1 MTSTFN
7 IATLGFVHNL
17 TLTEKYA
24 VIGATDIEKAIA
36 DDQTDY
42 SEVLGKLSSI
52 IAAVGQ
58 GDFDLDSI
66 FTVKTEPVPGTS
78 ELKAQAMYGCT
89 VRASKEGDQL
99 LLCFAG
105 ENNFEISQSGKT
117 LTCGTLTGDIA
128 VDDIEDSQ
136 TGKVLKTVL
145 KWSASIDDEIFFE
158 IPILTKSED
167 ANGEPIVLSNPFVAK
182 YINKPS
188 NLLAYAQPIGAGGV
202 LAIKAKDLGAGIYKV
217 VEIECG
223 TRTVKDTGDEFFYAD
238 LTLDDGRVGA
248 ANSSALGKLK
258 DLHESGVRMI
268 VPCEWVL
275 SPVKNGMSSSLRVI
289 AGSADNSTPKQSFI
303 GMLGKAP
310 AAPAIAAAAA
320 VVAESKASKAKV
332 VEGEALTNDLELK
345 WD

>member
-1 MTSTFN
+1 MTNTFN
-7 IATLGFVHNL
+7 LQSLGFVHNL
-17 TLTEKYA
+17 FLSEKYA
-24 VIGATDIEKAIA
+24 LIGATDIEKAIS

-42 SEVLGKLSSI
+42 SEVLSKLSSI

-66 FTVKTEPVPGTS
+66 FTVKTETVLGTNQ
-78 ELKAQAMYGCT
+78 LQAQAVYGCT

-105 ENNFEISQSGKT
+105 ENNFEVTQSGKT

-128 VDDIEDSQ
+128 VEEIQDNQ
-136 TGKVLKTVL
+136 TKKVLKTVL
-145 KWSASIDDEIFFE
+145 KWSAAIDDEIFFE

-167 ANGEPIVLSNPFVAK
+167 QNGEPIVLSNPFVAK

-202 LAIKAKDLGAGIYKV
+202 LATKAKDLGAGIYKV
-217 VEIECG
+217 IEIECG

-258 DLHESGVRMI
+258 DLHESGVKMI

-303 GMLGKAP
+303 GMLGKSA
-310 AAPAIAAAAA
+310 AAPAIAPAVA

-332 VEGEALTNDLELK
+332 VEGEALTNDLELQF
-345 WD
+345 